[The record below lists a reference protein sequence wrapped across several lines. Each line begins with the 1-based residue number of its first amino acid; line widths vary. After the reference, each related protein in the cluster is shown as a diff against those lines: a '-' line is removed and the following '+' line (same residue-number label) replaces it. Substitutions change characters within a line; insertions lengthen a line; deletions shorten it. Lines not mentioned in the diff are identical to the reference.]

1 MTHTREQIRS
11 TILDTLCAIAPETDP
26 ADIAPSK
33 PLREQIDLDSMD
45 FLNVIIRLHE
55 TLGIDI
61 PESDYGKLATLES
74 AVDYLAG
81 RGAAGR
87 AAPGKASQEVR

>member
-1 MTHTREQIRS
+1 MAKFTREQIRS
-11 TILDTLCAIAPETDP
+11 TILDTLCAIAPEIDP
-26 ADIAPSK
+26 AGIASRA

-61 PESDYGKLATLES
+61 PESDYAQLATLDG
-74 AVDYLAG
+74 AVDYLA
-81 RGAAGR
+81 RRSGAG
-87 AAPGKASQEVR
+87 

>member
-1 MTHTREQIRS
+1 MSALTREHIRS
-11 TILDTLCAIAPETDP
+11 AILDTLCAIAPETDP
-26 ADIAPSK
+26 ASIVPGA

-61 PESDYGKLATLES
+61 PESDYARLATLDS
-74 AVDYLAG
+74 AVDYLA
-81 RGAAGR
+81 RRSGAG
-87 AAPGKASQEVR
+87 

>member
-1 MTHTREQIRS
+1 MSALTREQIRGA
-11 TILDTLCAIAPETDP
+11 ILDTLCAIAPETDP
-26 ADIAPSK
+26 AGIAPGA

-61 PESDYGKLATLES
+61 PESDYARLGTLDS
-74 AVDYLAG
+74 AVDYLA
-81 RGAAGR
+81 RRSGAGYAGG
-87 AAPGKASQEVR
+87 A